1 MQNTTLPPSGRITGS
16 TRGASP
22 SHGRRGWVALV
33 GAGPGDPELLTLK
46 AARRIGEADVI
57 LVDDLV
63 DARVLAHARPTARI
77 RRVGKRGGCRST
89 PQRFIEALM
98 IREARAG
105 HGVVRLK
112 GGDPLVFGR
121 AGEEIAALGRAG
133 IDVEIVNGVSS
144 ALAAGAALGRSLTHR
159 DHAQGVAFVTGR
171 PKPGGAEPDWRAL
184 AASGMTLAI
193 YMGLGRAAGVRDALL
208 GGGLDPDTPAAI
220 VERASGPGER
230 VLETRLGAM
239 AEDFAASGFASPALI
254 LVGEALR
261 APAALG
267 ARAEA
272 FTRPSPG
279 PRSFA
284 AG

>member
-1 MQNTTLPPSGRITGS
+1 
-16 TRGASP
+16 
-22 SHGRRGWVALV
+22 V
-33 GAGPGDPELLTLK
+33 GAGPGDPELLTLR

-63 DARVLAHARPTARI
+63 DPRILAHARPTARI

-98 IREARAG
+98 VREARAG
-105 HGVVRLK
+105 LRVVRLK

-121 AGEEIAALGRAG
+121 AGIE
-133 IDVEIVNGVSS
+133 VEIVNGVSS

-159 DHAQGVAFVTGR
+159 DHAQGVVFVTGR
-171 PKPGGAEPDWRAL
+171 PRPGGAEPDWRAL
-184 AASGMTLAI
+184 ATSGLTLAI
-193 YMGLGRAAGVRDALL
+193 YMGLARAACVRDALVA
-208 GGGLDPDTPAAI
+208 GGLDPATPAAI
-220 VERASGPGER
+220 VERASGPEER
-230 VLETRLGAM
+230 VLETSLGTM
-239 AEDFAASGFASPALI
+239 AEDFAASGLASPALI
-254 LVGEALR
+254 VVGDALR

-267 ARAEA
+267 ARAEGIR
-272 FTRPSPG
+272 RPSPG

>member
-1 MQNTTLPPSGRITGS
+1 MPSPPSSCGTAQS
-16 TRGASP
+16 SRGGQP
-22 SHGRRGWVALV
+22 PRNRPGGWVTLV

-63 DARVLAHARPTARI
+63 DPRVLEHARSTARI

-89 PQRFIEALM
+89 PQRFIEALI

-121 AGEEIAALGRAG
+121 AGEEIAALARAG
-133 IDVEIVNGVSS
+133 IAVEIVNGVSS

-193 YMGLGRAAGVRDALL
+193 YMGLSRAACVRDALL
-208 GGGLDPDTPAAI
+208 GGGLDPATPAAI

-254 LVGEALR
+254 VVGDALR

-267 ARAEA
+267 ARADEGIR
-272 FTRPSPG
+272 RPSPG

>member
-1 MQNTTLPPSGRITGS
+1 MQNTTPPSSPGPSPEATPES
-16 TRGASP
+16 PAGA
-22 SHGRRGWVALV
+22 RRGWVALV
-33 GAGPGDPELLTLK
+33 GAGPGDPELLTLR

-63 DARVLAHARPTARI
+63 DPRILAHARPTARI

-98 IREARAG
+98 VREARAG
-105 HGVVRLK
+105 LRVVRLK

-121 AGEEIAALGRAG
+121 AGIE
-133 IDVEIVNGVSS
+133 VEIVNGVSS

-159 DHAQGVAFVTGR
+159 DHAQGVVFVTGR
-171 PKPGGAEPDWRAL
+171 PRPGGAEPDWRAL
-184 AASGMTLAI
+184 ATSGLTLAI
-193 YMGLGRAAGVRDALL
+193 YMGLARAACVRDALVA
-208 GGGLDPDTPAAI
+208 GGLDPATPAAI
-220 VERASGPGER
+220 VERASGPEER
-230 VLETRLGAM
+230 VLETSLGTM
-239 AEDFAASGFASPALI
+239 AEDFAASGLASPALI
-254 LVGEALR
+254 VVGDALR

-267 ARAEA
+267 ARAEGIR
-272 FTRPSPG
+272 RPSPG

>member
-1 MQNTTLPPSGRITGS
+1 MQNTTPPSSPGPSPEATPES
-16 TRGASP
+16 PAGA
-22 SHGRRGWVALV
+22 RRGWVALV
-33 GAGPGDPELLTLK
+33 GAGPGDPELLTLR

-63 DARVLAHARPTARI
+63 DPRILAHARPTARI

-98 IREARAG
+98 VREARAG
-105 HGVVRLK
+105 LRVVRLK

-121 AGEEIAALGRAG
+121 AGIE
-133 IDVEIVNGVSS
+133 VEIVNGVSS

-159 DHAQGVAFVTGR
+159 DHAQGVVFVTGR
-171 PKPGGAEPDWRAL
+171 PRPGGAEPDWRAL
-184 AASGMTLAI
+184 ATSGLTLAI
-193 YMGLGRAAGVRDALL
+193 YMGFARAACVRDALVA
-208 GGGLDPDTPAAI
+208 GGLDPATPAAI
-220 VERASGPGER
+220 VERASGPEER
-230 VLETRLGAM
+230 VLETSLGTM
-239 AEDFAASGFASPALI
+239 AEDFAASGLASPALI
-254 LVGEALR
+254 VVGDALR

-267 ARAEA
+267 ARAEGIR
-272 FTRPSPG
+272 RPSPG

>member
-1 MQNTTLPPSGRITGS
+1 MQNTTPPSSPGPSPEATPESPTG
-16 TRGASP
+16 A
-22 SHGRRGWVALV
+22 RRGWVALV
-33 GAGPGDPELLTLK
+33 GAGPGDPELLTLR

-63 DARVLAHARPTARI
+63 DPRILAHARPTARI

-98 IREARAG
+98 VREARAG
-105 HGVVRLK
+105 LRVVRLK

-121 AGEEIAALGRAG
+121 AGIE
-133 IDVEIVNGVSS
+133 VEIVNGVSS

-159 DHAQGVAFVTGR
+159 DHAQGVVFVTGR
-171 PKPGGAEPDWRAL
+171 PRPGGAEPDWRAL
-184 AASGMTLAI
+184 ATSGLTLAI
-193 YMGLGRAAGVRDALL
+193 YMGLARAACVRDALVA
-208 GGGLDPDTPAAI
+208 GGLDPATPAAI
-220 VERASGPGER
+220 VERASGPEER
-230 VLETRLGAM
+230 VLETSLGTM
-239 AEDFAASGFASPALI
+239 AEDFAASGLASPALI
-254 LVGEALR
+254 VVGDALR

-267 ARAEA
+267 ARAEGIR
-272 FTRPSPG
+272 RPSPG

>member
-1 MQNTTLPPSGRITGS
+1 MQNTTPPSSPGPSPEATPES
-16 TRGASP
+16 PAGA
-22 SHGRRGWVALV
+22 RRGWVALV
-33 GAGPGDPELLTLK
+33 GAGPGDPELLTLR

-63 DARVLAHARPTARI
+63 DPRILAHARPTARI

-98 IREARAG
+98 VREARAG
-105 HGVVRLK
+105 LRVVRLK

-121 AGEEIAALGRAG
+121 AGEEIAALRRAG
-133 IDVEIVNGVSS
+133 IEVEIVNGVSS

-159 DHAQGVAFVTGR
+159 DHAQGVVFVTGR
-171 PKPGGAEPDWRAL
+171 PRPGGAEPDWRAL
-184 AASGMTLAI
+184 ATSGLTLAI
-193 YMGLGRAAGVRDALL
+193 YMGLARAACVRDALVA
-208 GGGLDPDTPAAI
+208 GGLDPATPAAI
-220 VERASGPGER
+220 VERASGPEER
-230 VLETRLGAM
+230 VLETSLGTM
-239 AEDFAASGFASPALI
+239 AEDFAASGLASPALI
-254 LVGEALR
+254 VVGDALR

-267 ARAEA
+267 ARAEGIR
-272 FTRPSPG
+272 RPSPG